1 MKSEIE
7 YISEITELTDDE
19 FDLFKAS
26 LKMLLSKTFIIR
38 GKEREEELYDFTIRN
53 MPIYDAWFSC
63 MDAKIIKD
71 ESLGVIAFRGG
82 SGTRLRLGREE
93 TCALL
98 VFRLLYEEKRTE
110 LSLTSFPS
118 VTLLD
123 FEEKYNAMTNGSLK
137 KTRLE
142 EILRRLQSHKLID
155 VLSSGITDKEGLIVL
170 YPALAVSVGRDSI
183 DELLGSLVA
192 GSPEG
197 NPAGESGNPEVAGD
211 SGNAEDAGTS
221 DAGIEPDLPEEGES

>member
-1 MKSEIE
+1 VKSEIE
-7 YISEITELTDDE
+7 YISGITELTDDE

-63 MDAKIIKD
+63 MDAKIVKD

-118 VTLLD
+118 VTVLD
-123 FEEKYNAMTNGSLK
+123 FEEKYNALAHGSLK

-142 EILRRLQSHKLID
+142 EILRRLQSHKLIEL
-155 VLSSGITDKEGLIVL
+155 LSSGVTDKEGLIVL

-192 GSPEG
+192 GNPEG
-197 NPAGESGNPEVAGD
+197 NPV
-211 SGNAEDAGTS
+211 
-221 DAGIEPDLPEEGES
+221 AGIEPDLPGEGEA

>member
-1 MKSEIE
+1 MKSEIDHITR
-7 YISEITELTDDE
+7 ISELTDDE
-19 FDLFKAS
+19 FDLFQAS

-63 MDAKIIKD
+63 MDAKIVKD

-118 VTLLD
+118 VTVLD
-123 FEEKYNAMTNGSLK
+123 FVEKYNAMTNGSLK

-142 EILRRLQSHKLID
+142 EILRRLQSHKLIE
-155 VLSSGITDKEGLIVL
+155 VLSSDVTDAEGLVVL

-183 DELLGSLVA
+183 DELLGSLV
-192 GSPEG
+192 SREG
-197 NPAGESGNPEVAGD
+197 GNAVLTGDLSGGEDASD
-211 SGNAEDAGTS
+211 AEDAGS
-221 DAGIEPDLPEEGES
+221 AAGIEPDLPGEGE

>member
-1 MKSEIE
+1 ME
-7 YISEITELTDDE
+7 YISQITELTDDE

-26 LKMLLSKTFIIR
+26 LRILLSKTFIIR
-38 GKEREEELYDFTIRN
+38 GREQEEELYDFTIRN

-63 MDAKIIKD
+63 MDAGIVKD

-82 SGTRLRLGREE
+82 GSTRLRLGREE

-118 VTLLD
+118 VTVLD
-123 FEEKYNAMTNGSLK
+123 FVEKYNAMTNSVLR
-137 KTRLE
+137 KTRIE

-155 VLSSGITDKEGLIVL
+155 VLSSDLSDSESLVVL
-170 YPALAVSVGRDSI
+170 YPSLAICIDKDGI
-183 DELLGSLVA
+183 DELLSTLTVKTT
-192 GSPEG
+192 
-197 NPAGESGNPEVAGD
+197 GETVNTDTTVETT
-211 SGNAEDAGTS
+211 EETME
-221 DAGIEPDLPEEGES
+221 IEPLLPGEDDR

>member
-1 MKSEIE
+1 MKSETE
-7 YISEITELTDDE
+7 HISRISELTDDE

-38 GKEREEELYDFTIRN
+38 GKEREEELYDFAIRN
-53 MPIYDAWFSC
+53 MPLYDAWFSC
-63 MDAKIIKD
+63 MDAKIVKD

-118 VTLLD
+118 VTVLD
-123 FEEKYNAMTNGSLK
+123 FEEKYNAMTKGTLK

-142 EILRRLQSHKLID
+142 EILRRLQSHKLIEA
-155 VLSSGITDKEGLIVL
+155 LSSDVADKDALIIL
-170 YPALAVSVGRDSI
+170 YPSLAVSIGRDSI
-183 DELLGSLVA
+183 DELLGSLVSGEA
-192 GSPEG
+192 G
-197 NPAGESGNPEVAGD
+197 NSGRAGD
-211 SGNAEDAGTS
+211 TEGAGTGEP
-221 DAGIEPDLPEEGES
+221 GIEPDLPGEGE

>member
-1 MKSEIE
+1 VKSEIE
-7 YISEITELTDDE
+7 YISGINDLTDEE
-19 FDLFKAS
+19 FDLFQAS
-26 LKMLLSKTFIIR
+26 LKMLLAKTFIIR

-63 MDAKIIKD
+63 MDAKIVKD

-118 VTLLD
+118 VTVLD

-142 EILRRLQSHKLID
+142 EILRRLQSLKLIG
-155 VLSSGITDKEGLIVL
+155 VLSSDLTDKEGLIVL
-170 YPALAVSVGRDSI
+170 YPSLAVSVGRDSI
-183 DELLGSLVA
+183 DELLGALASRD
-192 GSPEG
+192 GG
-197 NPAGESGNPEVAGD
+197 NSGLAGD
-211 SGNAEDAGTS
+211 PADAEDAATS
-221 DAGIEPDLPEEGES
+221 SGEDAESGAGIEPDLPGEGE